1 MYEHSWLRGGRIPGE
16 GSVVDG
22 VQREVVAL
30 LLGHLTHP
38 RSPKTKQI
46 WESCGP
52 PKQGGKKGKMKNL
65 ETHRSW

>member
-1 MYEHSWLRGGRIPGE
+1 MNTSWLRGGRFPGE
-16 GSVVDG
+16 GSAVDG

-30 LLGHLTHP
+30 LLEHLTHP

-52 PKQGGKKGKMKNL
+52 PK
-65 ETHRSW
+65 

>member
-1 MYEHSWLRGGRIPGE
+1 MNTSWLRGGRFPGE

-30 LLGHLTHP
+30 LLGHLTYP

-52 PKQGGKKGKMKNL
+52 PK
-65 ETHRSW
+65 